1 MSSAAAFSLGALT
14 FDATY
19 GNMVLSGFF
28 LRQGEH
34 GGHAARDGNAQKASE
49 RDFQKVAREIDEHAA
64 ADDLPEGKALTK
76 VAVCDQRHIG
86 NADGV

>member
-34 GGHAARDGNAQKASE
+34 GGHAARDGNAEKASE
-49 RDFQKVAREIDEHAA
+49 RDFQKVAREIDEHAS
-64 ADDLPEGKALTK
+64 ADDLPEGKALAK
-76 VAVCDQRHIG
+76 IAVCDQRHIG
-86 NADGV
+86 NADGI

>member
-28 LRQGEH
+28 LRQCEH
-34 GGHAARDGNAQKASE
+34 RGHPARDGNAEKASKY
-49 RDFQKVAREIDEHAA
+49 DFQKVAREIDEHAA

-86 NADGV
+86 NADGI